1 MHTPIIGQITLSPS
15 ASSLVCKFYHAP
27 PFHVVDYS
35 GQIYYVVHRF
45 QSISRAMIHLGVK
58 HPMVN
63 NKCREYVD
71 KTRRLII
78 KEVDHTPNAKI
89 YAISLSVSMTFLATH
104 MFDDSGDGLVEL
116 LNEKQ
121 LKHIQDTFFEMNS
134 STFVTWLLLS
144 SIIQGM
150 AILIASLN

>member
-1 MHTPIIGQITLSPS
+1 
-15 ASSLVCKFYHAP
+15 
-27 PFHVVDYS
+27 
-35 GQIYYVVHRF
+35 
-45 QSISRAMIHLGVK
+45 
-58 HPMVN
+58 
-63 NKCREYVD
+63 
-71 KTRRLII
+71 
-78 KEVDHTPNAKI
+78 
-89 YAISLSVSMTFLATH
+89 MTFLATH